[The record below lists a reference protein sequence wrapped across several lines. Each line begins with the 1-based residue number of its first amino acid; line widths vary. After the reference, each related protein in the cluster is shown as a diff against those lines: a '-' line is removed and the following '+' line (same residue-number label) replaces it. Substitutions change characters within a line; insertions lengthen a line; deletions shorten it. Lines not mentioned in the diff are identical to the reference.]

1 MVGQI
6 IMIICCL
13 GCAALFYGIGIWADK
28 SEKPVHFWSGSK
40 VDPATIADVDSYNH
54 DNAVMWKIY
63 SIPYWIA
70 GVLAFFDQSMIYA
83 TVLLV
88 LACFPGML
96 FLVRQYMRIER
107 RYKKR

>member
-1 MVGQI
+1 
-6 IMIICCL
+6 MIICCL

-54 DNAVMWKIY
+54 DNAVMWKVY
-63 SIPYWIA
+63 SVAYWIA
-70 GVLAFFDQSMIYA
+70 GVLAFFDHCMIYA
-83 TVLLV
+83 TVLLI
-88 LACFPGML
+88 LACFPGMF
-96 FLVRQYMRIER
+96 FLVRQYMRIEK